1 MNRRRRHKLTTMKFS
16 NTYLQ
21 LRDDNYGEPHY
32 CDRVL
37 FENEDV
43 FDTITDVD
51 CIIEAEY
58 VDDDLKITL
67 HSLQCYN
74 IDNELVVPDDEVKIK
89 ALIYDSISF
98 YH

>member
-1 MNRRRRHKLTTMKFS
+1 MNRRKRHKLTTMKFS

-21 LRDDNYGEPHY
+21 LRDGNYGEPHY

-67 HSLQCYN
+67 HSLRCYN
-74 IDNELVVPDDEVKIK
+74 IDNEPVVPDDEVKIK
-89 ALIYDSISF
+89 SLIYNSISF

>member
-43 FDTITDVD
+43 FDIITDVD

-58 VDDDLKITL
+58 VDGDIEITI
-67 HSLQCYN
+67 HSLRCYN
-74 IDNELVVPDDEVKIK
+74 IDNEQVISDDEIKIK